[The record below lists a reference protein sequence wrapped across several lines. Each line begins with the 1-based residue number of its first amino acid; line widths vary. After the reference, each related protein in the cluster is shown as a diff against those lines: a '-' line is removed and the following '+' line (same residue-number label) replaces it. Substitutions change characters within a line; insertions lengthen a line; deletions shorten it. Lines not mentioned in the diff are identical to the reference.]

1 MVGRGTQVVKERKLL
16 EVHIEK
22 GMRNNQK
29 IVFHGEA
36 DEAPGTIPGDII
48 FQIQVCVVFQVSG
61 LENWGTQLSCTWGRS
76 DRC

>member
-1 MVGRGTQVVKERKLL
+1 MCLCVTVVVVQVVKERKLL

-36 DEAPGTIPGDII
+36 DEAPNTIPGDII
-48 FQIQVCVVFQVSG
+48 FQIQVGGPFLTS
-61 LENWGTQLSCTWGRS
+61 S
-76 DRC
+76 